1 MERIP
6 TEIFRLVLGEVA
18 YPMMPCGVAS
28 TLGRPNADL
37 KAMRLCSKR
46 LAEQAT
52 PYLFRNL
59 LVFITAESF
68 ARMSAIASHAHYR
81 HFVREVRVFPRHFAL
96 ESPFDDESDYQDHV
110 AGLTLGDVYSDP
122 QDLDR
127 VSWTSERFGLA
138 YTHYTDMRKKQ
149 SELLPHV
156 QALLQDAF
164 GKFSTLKNVKAGCFG
179 DELRYMT
186 KQQRPSLPP
195 TLLDFHRRTLLL
207 LSGDRQATY
216 YTSPSDE
223 EFAEEMLIIMRAI
236 ALSNANIELLWLC
249 DRKRNPNLGH
259 VNLSGSEVLSAK
271 TTFAKLKI
279 LKFPLP
285 ELDEYTKDINHRPSM
300 KRWIRLL
307 ESASNLETLNLSG
320 HLDLSCWHG
329 HDCDVFFSNAYFPRL
344 RKLGLTNLSASS
356 IPISAF
362 VKRHASTLRKIKLR
376 DFRLL
381 IGSWYGIF
389 NDIRREGLCVYV
401 SRLGCLCHYQE
412 YFHGEQKYQQR
423 RQLKGYMQEG
433 QCWPSDLPIGLLKE
447 AAEEYE
453 SDTESEGN

>member
-1 MERIP
+1 
-6 TEIFRLVLGEVA
+6 
-18 YPMMPCGVAS
+18 MMPCGVAS